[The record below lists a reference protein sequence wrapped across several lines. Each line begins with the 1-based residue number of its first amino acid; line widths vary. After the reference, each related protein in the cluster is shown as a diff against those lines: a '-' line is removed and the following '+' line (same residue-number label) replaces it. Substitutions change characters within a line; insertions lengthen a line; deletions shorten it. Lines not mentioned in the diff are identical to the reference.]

1 MVAWL
6 LKHGHNETAREVL
19 AKIGPYVSQLR
30 VLSGPSHLPA
40 ILRFAGFRGGCGLS
54 TIGRLR
60 NIKPNAQILAQ
71 KEAIEIWTPLYDRVV
86 ALFLETIEKEP
97 AKLAAGPPAGWHERA
112 RLLLNEVDDAARTA
126 SHSRK
131 HTRKKENFAQLIS
144 FLRKWVDPRRDRDD
158 KEVKRVRELLGVYVS
173 KRGVPGSQP
182 VAPCANGN
190 PSNARGQH
198 SMRSRASSSTGSGNI
213 HRRPALRTLRRWS
226 NPWTTRKRRCRR
238 QSYEKSCAASLEDVD
253 VLIERGVITS
263 AEMLAP
269 CCRKSH
275 RPCAPPALAIR
286 SSGHFMGE
294 IYRAFRRRR
303 SLLLLD
309 LQSQVR
315 IEELPWVRA
324 IEGIRRRKP
333 VDNGGGAA
341 NTRRARDSH
350 G

>member
-1 MVAWL
+1 MEVLTGGFATGEFLAAGPLQRHEQTLLAQLSAATELANPRHALNVYYLTDAGISRLQELLGSSEYEVSVPEEGALLVVAWL
-6 LKHGHNETAREVL
+6 LKHGHNETARELL

-30 VLSGPSHLPA
+30 FYPA
-40 ILRFAGFRGGCGLS
+40 PRTFPRFSDSRVFVEDVGS

-158 KEVKRVRELLGVYVS
+158 KEVKRVRELLGLRVEAWGA
-173 KRGVPGSQP
+173 RLQP

-238 QSYEKSCAASLEDVD
+238 QSYEKSCAAFWKTL
-253 VLIERGVITS
+253 T
-263 AEMLAP
+263 
-269 CCRKSH
+269 C
-275 RPCAPPALAIR
+275 
-286 SSGHFMGE
+286 
-294 IYRAFRRRR
+294 
-303 SLLLLD
+303 
-309 LQSQVR
+309 
-315 IEELPWVRA
+315 
-324 IEGIRRRKP
+324 
-333 VDNGGGAA
+333 
-341 NTRRARDSH
+341 
-350 G
+350 